1 MILRTGVFN
10 VSVLSQKAAFETF
23 RHFGFQSGRDTDKAK
38 ELGLTLVE
46 PEVISV
52 PAIKELPLTLECRVV
67 CVEKQ
72 DTDTMPEEILKEHY
86 PSEKPTPFG
95 GSLENYHYAFYGQ
108 IVSAYLIEE

>member
-1 MILRTGVFN
+1 MLVQ
-10 VSVLSQKAAFETF
+10 SVDAFVNK
-23 RHFGFQSGRDTDKAK
+23 DMDKAK
-38 ELGLTLVE
+38 ELGLTLVD

-52 PAIKELPLTLECRVV
+52 PAVKELPLTLECRVV

-108 IVSAYLIEE
+108 IVSAYIIED

>member
-1 MILRTGVFN
+1 MN
-10 VSVLSQKAAFETF
+10 VKIYKEAVPSFDAAVIPFSDEQLLST
-23 RHFGFQSGRDTDKAK
+23 
-38 ELGLTLVE
+38 EL

-52 PAIKELPLTLECRVV
+52 PAVKELPLTLECRVV

-108 IVSAYLIEE
+108 IVSAYMIED